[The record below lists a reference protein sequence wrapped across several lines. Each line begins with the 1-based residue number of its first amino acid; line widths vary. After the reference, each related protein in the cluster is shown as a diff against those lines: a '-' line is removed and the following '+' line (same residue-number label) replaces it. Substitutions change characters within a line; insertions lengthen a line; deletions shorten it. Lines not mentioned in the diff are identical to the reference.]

1 MSQFTFVD
9 PETGQEFIVKGP
21 GGLTESQAAEIFAQQ
36 KDKGSLVGLKPGD
49 ILSAAK
55 QAAAGLGSAIAQVQ
69 QAAAGIAGGV
79 SGALGGAINQAQSL
93 ATGLTSATSLSTGLA
108 GAVGS
113 AKSLAD
119 KTLSGIAS
127 ATKGL
132 AVPNGIDVANFAKQ
146 ATALVPIKGLSVPD
160 VTATLAQASKL
171 VGQGAGTLSN
181 AGAGKYGL
189 DCKQLEL
196 AGVVKPGTAAKYLA
210 SGVNDLTSVLKSPT
224 VWTGKDGISSV
235 DSLLSSVP
243 SQDKIQQTLMTTG
256 LSSVQSL
263 GIPINSL
270 DPNKL
275 AGTAL
280 NAAKS
285 AKDTLAWA
293 AGSASTAVKSAFDTV
308 ARGAEFAVDFAKD
321 KIDSAMSGEAI
332 PIPASN
338 TVDRKTLN
346 AAVTRIV
353 GNKKIPSV
361 SFEEP
366 IPSASGL
373 LDSASGLLS
382 QAQSALGSAVS
393 GATSALAQ
401 AQAAA
406 GSAVAGVTSAVS
418 SAASSV
424 TSLAGSAL
432 TSAQSA
438 VRSASSTVDL
448 AAQRTAI
455 QDLET
460 KQKIYEVAKAEYGSS
475 GLQTQ
480 QAFAE
485 YKAALAYLDTIG

>member
-55 QAAAGLGSAIAQVQ
+55 QAAAGLGSAIAQVE

-79 SGALGGAINQAQSL
+79 TGALGGALTTSGSNQSILNRLQN
-93 ATGLTSATSLSTGLA
+93 TGLQSATSLSTGLA

-119 KTLSGIAS
+119 KTLSGIAG

-160 VTATLAQASKL
+160 VTATLAQASRL
-171 VGQGAGTLSN
+171 VGQGPGTLSN
-181 AGAGKYGL
+181 VGAGKYGL

-196 AGVVKPGTAAKYLA
+196 AGVVKPGTAAKYLS
-210 SGVNDLTSVLKSPT
+210 SGVNDLTSVLSSPT
-224 VWTGKDGISSV
+224 VWTGKDGINSV
-235 DSLLSSVP
+235 NSLLSSTP

-256 LSSVQSL
+256 LNSVQSL

-321 KIDSAMSGEAI
+321 KIDSAMSGETI
-332 PIPASN
+332 PAPASN

-361 SFEEP
+361 NYEEP
-366 IPSASGL
+366 
-373 LDSASGLLS
+373 
-382 QAQSALGSAVS
+382 
-393 GATSALAQ
+393 
-401 AQAAA
+401 
-406 GSAVAGVTSAVS
+406 
-418 SAASSV
+418 
-424 TSLAGSAL
+424 
-432 TSAQSA
+432 
-438 VRSASSTVDL
+438 
-448 AAQRTAI
+448 TA
-455 QDLET
+455 
-460 KQKIYEVAKAEYGSS
+460 
-475 GLQTQ
+475 
-480 QAFAE
+480 
-485 YKAALAYLDTIG
+485 

>member
-1 MSQFTFVD
+1 MSQFTFID
-9 PETGQEFIVKGP
+9 PETGKEFIVKGP

-55 QAAAGLGSAIAQVQ
+55 QAAAGLGSAIAQVE

-119 KTLSGIAS
+119 KTLSGIS
-127 ATKGL
+127 NATKGL

-171 VGQGAGTLSN
+171 VGQGARTLSN

-196 AGVVKPGTAAKYLA
+196 AGVVKPGTAAKYLS
-210 SGVNDLTSVLKSPT
+210 SGVNDLTSVLSSPT
-224 VWTGKDGISSV
+224 VWTGKDGIGSV
-235 DSLLSSVP
+235 DSLLSSIP

-263 GIPINSL
+263 GIPIDSL

-332 PIPASN
+332 PVPASN

-366 IPSASGL
+366 IPSASEL
-373 LDSASGLLS
+373 LDSASGLLA
-382 QAQSALGSAVS
+382 QAQSSAS
-393 GATSALAQ
+393 GLLAQ

-406 GSAVAGVTSAVS
+406 GSAVSGATSALS
-418 SAASSV
+418 QAQAA
-424 TSLAGSAL
+424 AGSAVAGA
-432 TSAQSA
+432 TSGSS
-438 VRSASSTVDL
+438 RSIVAEANARDAATKKVM
-448 AAQRTAI
+448 AAQ
-455 QDLET
+455 
-460 KQKIYEVAKAEYGSS
+460 AEYEARLKQFGASDPR
-475 GLQTQ
+475 TD
-480 QAFAE
+480 
-485 YKAALAYLDTIG
+485 AALAEFRAALAEANRLVG